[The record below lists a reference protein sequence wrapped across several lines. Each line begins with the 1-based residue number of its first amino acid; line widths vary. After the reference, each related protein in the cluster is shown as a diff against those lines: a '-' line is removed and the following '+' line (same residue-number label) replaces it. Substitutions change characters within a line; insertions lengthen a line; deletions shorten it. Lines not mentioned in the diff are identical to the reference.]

1 VAGQRGYLMTF
12 PCLLTHQFHFKIV
25 SSLYHDFYATLH
37 HFASSLSLSSFIG
50 VICVASIIV
59 YSVTQSQCHNNQ
71 SVSHDLLENHGL
83 TFLNSS
89 NFKLPLFFLF
99 YFVCFLHLL
108 LSFLDDA

>member
-12 PCLLTHQFHFKIV
+12 PCLFTHQFHFEIV

-83 TFLNSS
+83 I
-89 NFKLPLFFLF
+89 FKFYLFFLF

-108 LSFLDDA
+108 LSFFDDA

>member
-12 PCLLTHQFHFKIV
+12 PCLFTHQFHFEIG
-25 SSLYHDFYATLH
+25 SSLYHDFYAARP
-37 HFASSLSLSSFIG
+37 FASSLSLSSFLG
-50 VICVASIIV
+50 VICVAYIVV

-99 YFVCFLHLL
+99 YFVCFLHFL
-108 LSFLDDA
+108 LSFFDNA